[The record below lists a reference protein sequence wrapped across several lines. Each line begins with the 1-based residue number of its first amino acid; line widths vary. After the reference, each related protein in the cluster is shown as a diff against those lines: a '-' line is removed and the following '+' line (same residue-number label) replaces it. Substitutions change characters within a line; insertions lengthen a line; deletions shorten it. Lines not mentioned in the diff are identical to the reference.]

1 MDVGGQSLP
10 PILPVRQGLTSV
22 ALVIVSIAIGERQF
36 EVLGIIPGEEKRFLT
51 SLPSFP
57 INQSSAERRTLG
69 AENN

>member
-22 ALVIVSIAIGERQF
+22 HLVIVSIAIWEGQYGN
-36 EVLGIIPGEEKRFLT
+36 LGIIPGEEKQFVT

-57 INQSSAERRTLG
+57 INQSSAERRTLD
-69 AENN
+69 AEND